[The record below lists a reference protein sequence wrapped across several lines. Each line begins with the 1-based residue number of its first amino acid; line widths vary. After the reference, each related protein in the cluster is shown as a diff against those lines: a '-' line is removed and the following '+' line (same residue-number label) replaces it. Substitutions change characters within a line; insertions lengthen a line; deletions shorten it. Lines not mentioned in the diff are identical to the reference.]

1 MDVRPPA
8 AIDGGLQGKE
18 ILVDQSKK
26 EVGHPTGNYKKF
38 YRRLKT
44 SHRFSVNKD
53 MLTAEK
59 LQGVDLLIFAG
70 PREMFSSEE
79 FMTIKNYISQGGSV
93 LVLLGEG
100 GEDKGGT
107 NLNYLLEDYGMSVN
121 SDAVVR
127 TVYHKYHHPKEALI
141 SNGVVQKDL
150 VRAARGEKKVEQGVK
165 PSGLN
170 LQITKEE
177 VDVSSFGNEGS
188 GLEFVYPYG
197 ATLNV
202 QKPAIPILSSGP
214 LSYPL
219 QRPVAAVCSVPNA
232 GRICA
237 LGAVRMIDD
246 NFFDLEDNRML
257 FDTLIAWLLDI
268 TAIEF
273 SAPLGDEIAEYQ
285 HIPHTQG
292 LAMPLRGCLQ
302 EVEALPQ
309 DFTQLFDDKLFQF
322 GVELIPEAVLLYEQL
337 GVKREMLTC
346 IVPQFE
352 TPMPAL
358 QAAVFPATIVE
369 PPRPALDLFD
379 LDEHFASERAR
390 LAMLANKCTD
400 DDLDFFVREA
410 GGILGVTPKLDI
422 QCRRSSKHYL
432 EFIFKELLRFK
443 MMNQEEHING
453 AYQE

>member
-1 MDVRPPA
+1 MDAGRPLEGA
-8 AIDGGLQGKE
+8 LQGKE

-26 EVGHPTGNYKKF
+26 EVGNPQGNYKKF
-38 YRRLKT
+38 FRRLKT
-44 SHRFSVNKD
+44 NHRFSVNKE
-53 MLTAEK
+53 MLSAEK

-79 FMTIKNYISQGGSV
+79 FMVIKNYISQGGSV

-141 SNGVVQKDL
+141 TNGIVCRDL
-150 VRAARGEKKVEQGVK
+150 VRAARGEKPVEVK
-165 PSGLN
+165 PAGSGLN
-170 LQITKEE
+170 LQITKEDI
-177 VDVSSFGNEGS
+177 DVAAFGNEGS
-188 GLEFVYPYG
+188 GLDFVYPYG

-219 QRPVAAVCSVPNA
+219 QRPVAAVCSLPNA

-246 NFFDLEDNRML
+246 NFFDLEDNRIL
-257 FDTLIAWLLDI
+257 FDTLVSWLLGMVNV
-268 TAIEF
+268 EF
-273 SAPLGDEIAEYQ
+273 SAPLGDEISDYQ

-422 QCRRSSKHYL
+422 SCRSSKHHL

-453 AYQE
+453 TFQE